1 MFNKELLFSYR
12 KKKTIR
18 DMLKTANFWFEYSGF
33 TSVRTDS
40 IGGRVP
46 EKGVSWYLITLNNLI
61 GKSQSCSNID
71 YCGLLIYHPESPDYI
86 MRAPYCI
93 LYSTNISRG
102 DNYYGAVLMGDVFHY
117 TAESDGTSLY
127 DSSKNLYWS
136 RSYDRDYRLSNWFNT
151 VYGAGTFGVPVIMAF
166 WKDGIPEYIKPY
178 KTNLDGY
185 PNYGL

>member
-33 TSVRTDS
+33 TSVWTDS
-40 IGGRVP
+40 IGGGVP

-61 GKSQSCSNID
+61 GKSQSCSYRD
-71 YCGLLIYHPESPDYI
+71 YCELAIYHPESPYYA
-86 MRAPYCI
+86 MCAPCCT
-93 LYSTNISRG
+93 LYSANISSG
-102 DNYYGAVLMGDVFHY
+102 GNYYGGFLMGDLFYY
-117 TAESDGTSLY
+117 TTESGGTNYS
-127 DSSKNLYWS
+127 SSKNLYWC
-136 RSYDRDYRLSNWFNT
+136 RSLDHDYRLSHWFNT
-151 VYGAGTFGVPVIMAF
+151 VYRAGTFGVPVIMAF